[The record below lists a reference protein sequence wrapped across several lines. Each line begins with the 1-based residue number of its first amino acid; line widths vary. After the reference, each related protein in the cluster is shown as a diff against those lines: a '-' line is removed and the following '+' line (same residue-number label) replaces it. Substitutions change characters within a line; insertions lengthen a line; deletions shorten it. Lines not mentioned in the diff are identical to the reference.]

1 MRKFLMLALAPL
13 FVLAFVA
20 PVLAA
25 GAAGPDVQ
33 SKFIQ
38 LVEDYKAR
46 YAAESNPLKKTSLSK
61 ERLRKLM
68 DVTPGG
74 MVSGWT
80 GVISGMDTTGA
91 GKAYVSIAVPRSP
104 VTFQTWNN
112 DISDAGNNTLIPSSS
127 PLYQALADM
136 AKGMAVVF
144 SGKLVKE
151 ASMTESGGM
160 EEPEFIIRFTS
171 IKPASAR

>member
-1 MRKFLMLALAPL
+1 
-13 FVLAFVA
+13 
-20 PVLAA
+20 
-25 GAAGPDVQ
+25 
-33 SKFIQ
+33 
-38 LVEDYKAR
+38 
-46 YAAESNPLKKTSLSK
+46 
-61 ERLRKLM
+61 
-68 DVTPGG
+68 